1 MECSS
6 FACAQSDAMQVES
19 RSVSRI
25 LFSGLKAG
33 AAIIHL
39 AHLLP
44 NGSSDL
50 PGGRKPCR
58 QALLSG
64 GQPYLTPPYL
74 VLHYEEFA
82 WPRVLPRKRRCALT
96 LSPRRGRTVSPIT
109 RWQPTLYSADR
120 SAWLVSSL
128 LHLSSPI
135 RAGRLRLGAA
145 AFVDGR
151 PAVSG
156 LVAL

>member
-1 MECSS
+1 M
-6 FACAQSDAMQVES
+6 
-19 RSVSRI
+19 
-25 LFSGLKAG
+25 
-33 AAIIHL
+33 AIIHL

-58 QALLSG
+58 QAPLSG
-64 GQPYLTPPYL
+64 GQPCLTPPYL

-82 WPRVLPRKRRCALT
+82 WPHVLPHAPVRSYIKPPEGPHRFTHHPLLACTLQCRPLSLAGLFSVALVVAH
-96 LSPRRGRTVSPIT
+96 PV
-109 RWQPTLYSADR
+109 
-120 SAWLVSSL
+120 
-128 LHLSSPI
+128 
-135 RAGRLRLGAA
+135 RLPSQCAA

-156 LVAL
+156 LAAL